1 MKLYLDANRGTY
13 ILTMKRYHPRNEEPH
28 RAYYSY
34 TFTNPSG
41 VRLFTGKDFST
52 YIYISAELAAA
63 ELLQFLTLRE
73 TDTDREYF
81 NSYTA
86 EQLEFSRSDDCEEL
100 QNLAYEMIDSSW
112 YFTIA
117 AMNGVY

>member
-63 ELLQFLTLRE
+63 ELLQFLT
-73 TDTDREYF
+73 DREYF

>member
-13 ILTMKRYHPRNEEPH
+13 ILTMKRYHPQNEEPY

-41 VRLFTGKDFST
+41 ARLFTGKDFST

-63 ELLQFLTLRE
+63 ELLQVLTLTE
-73 TDTDREYF
+73 SDMADDYF
-81 NSYTA
+81 ENYTA
-86 EQLEFSRSDDCEEL
+86 EQLEFSRSDDCEQL
-100 QNLAYEMIDSSW
+100 QNLAYEMID
-112 YFTIA
+112 
-117 AMNGVY
+117 MNGVY